1 VWNSRASRQPTSNPP
16 RIKCLCSH
24 HAVSVIHLF
33 TVHSSQFT
41 VPNTGIISPVMET
54 TGCGTAIVTPFRA
67 DGSIDEQAL
76 RALVGWQID
85 AGIDFIVACGS
96 TGEAATLDEDEWL
109 RAVCIV
115 VESAAGR
122 VPVWAGCT
130 HNSTRTLLRNAA
142 LLKQIRG
149 VDAVLSANPYYN
161 KPSQEGQFQH
171 FLALAKAVD
180 PLPVTLY
187 NVPGRTAV
195 NLDPATVLRLAQA
208 APNIQAIKEASGKLP
223 QIAELV
229 HTLPRGFKIFSG
241 DDNLALAS
249 IGVGA
254 QGLISVAANEAPA
267 EVGRMI
273 RAALSN
279 NWDEARAI
287 ERSYARLF
295 EANFWESNPGPVKT
309 VLNLMGRT
317 HDAVRLP
324 LVPPTAATRARLE
337 HLAGELGLLK
347 HIPTP

>member
-1 VWNSRASRQPTSNPP
+1 
-16 RIKCLCSH
+16 
-24 HAVSVIHLF
+24 
-33 TVHSSQFT
+33 
-41 VPNTGIISPVMET
+41 MET

-76 RALVGWQID
+76 RALVSWQID

-115 VESAAGR
+115 AEAAAGR

-149 VDAVLSANPYYN
+149 VDAVNPYYN

-171 FLALAKAVD
+171 FLALAKTVD

-195 NLDPATVLRLAQA
+195 NLDPATVVRLAEA

-229 HTLPRGFKIFSG
+229 HTLPHSFKIFSG

-273 RAALSN
+273 RAALAN
-279 NWDEARAI
+279 NWDEARSI
-287 ERSYARLF
+287 ERTYARLF

-324 LVPPTAATRARLE
+324 LVPPTAATRAKLE
-337 HLAGELGLLK
+337 RLAGELGLLK
-347 HIPTP
+347 HIPQPQGFSDAL